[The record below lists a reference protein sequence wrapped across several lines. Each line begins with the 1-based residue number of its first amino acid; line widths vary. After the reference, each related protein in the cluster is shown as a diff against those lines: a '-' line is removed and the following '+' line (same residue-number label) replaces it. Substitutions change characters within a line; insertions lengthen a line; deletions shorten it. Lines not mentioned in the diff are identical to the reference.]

1 MAKTI
6 MILGA
11 GVFQLPA
18 IEKARAMGLT
28 TVVCGGDANEAGLKL
43 ADRPHHVNTVDLDA
57 VLNVARSERIDG
69 IMTIA
74 SDVSVPTVSFV
85 AESLGLPGY
94 GYDAAQTI
102 QNKYSQR
109 RALAEKGIPCPR
121 FGLAHT
127 PDEAVSAAGE
137 VGYPVIIKPLES
149 SGSRGIAVLEDD
161 TGIKSAFEH
170 AAAFSTNDRGV
181 IVEQFISGREVG
193 GECLIHNGRLEFIE
207 ITNKYLNPWHVPLGH
222 SVPSTL
228 DGGTIEA
235 VGSCIERCVGAFGLE
250 NGPLNLDVM
259 ITRDGPFVLEL
270 GARLGGNC
278 LPTVMALSTGVDTV
292 KAVISMSLGETPDL
306 NRTGHDIIGVRILGS
321 LYEGVLETEPDTDAL
336 RGKTGSTVLEFVMDV
351 APGEVVQRFD
361 QGSHRFGHV
370 ILKGDSIEGLESD
383 LRIIDG
389 ESAKWV
395 KIKE

>member
-28 TVVCGGDANEAGLKL
+28 TVVCGGDANEAGLRL
-43 ADRPHHVNTVDLDA
+43 ADRPYHVNTVDLDA
-57 VLNVARSERIDG
+57 VLDVARRERIDG

-85 AESLGLPGY
+85 AERLELPGY
-94 GYDAAQTI
+94 GFETAQTI
-102 QNKYSQR
+102 QNKYRQR
-109 RALAEKGIPCPR
+109 KVMAEKGIPCPR

-127 PDEAVSAAGE
+127 PDEAGSAAGE

-161 TGIKSAFEH
+161 TGIKQAFEH
-170 AAAFSTNDRGV
+170 AAAFSTRDRGV
-181 IVEQFISGREVG
+181 IVEQFIRGREVG
-193 GECLIHNGRLEFIE
+193 GECLIHDGRLEFIE

-228 DGGTIEA
+228 DGDTIKA
-235 VGSCIERCVGAFGLE
+235 VRSCIERCVGAFELE

-278 LPTVMALSTGVDTV
+278 LPAIMALSTGVDTV
-292 KAVISMSLGETPDL
+292 KAVIAMALGETPDL
-306 NRTGHDIIGVRILGS
+306 NRAGHDIIGVRILGS
-321 LYEGVLETEPDTDAL
+321 SYEGVLETEPDTDVFQ
-336 RGKTGSTVLEFVMDV
+336 GKTGSTVMEFVMDV
-351 APGEVVQRFD
+351 AQGEVVQRFD

-370 ILKGDSIEGLESD
+370 ILKGDSIERLERD
-383 LRIIDG
+383 LRVID
-389 ESAKWV
+389 EECARWV